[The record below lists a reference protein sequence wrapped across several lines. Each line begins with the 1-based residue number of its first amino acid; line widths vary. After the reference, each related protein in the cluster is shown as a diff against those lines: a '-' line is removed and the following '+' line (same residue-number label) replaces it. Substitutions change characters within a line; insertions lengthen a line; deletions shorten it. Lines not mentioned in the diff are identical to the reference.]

1 MSELEDLFESNRV
14 WREAKLRED
23 PDYFKKLAAQH
34 APKYLWIG
42 CADAR
47 VPANEILGLPPG
59 EVFVHRNIA
68 NLVVHSD
75 FNAQS
80 VIQFAVDVLKVE
92 HIMVVG
98 HYGCAGVLACVSGT
112 RIGLADNWLYH
123 LRDVQDRYA
132 EPLRLIPD
140 VPLRHDRL
148 CELNVL
154 EQVNNV
160 CQSVVVQSAW
170 ARHQPLTIH
179 AWIYGVGNGL
189 LHNLNLTV
197 SSPESLA
204 ASYQNAVS
212 AVVAGQVG
220 EVSDTPVAPAAAST
234 D

>member
-1 MSELEDLFESNRV
+1 MNDLDELFASNRD
-14 WREAKLRED
+14 WREARLKQD

-59 EVFVHRNIA
+59 EVFVHRNVA

-98 HYGCAGVLACVSGT
+98 HYGCAGVRAVVEGA
-112 RIGLADNWLYH
+112 RGLGLVENWLYH
-123 LRDVQDRYA
+123 VRDVQDLYA
-132 EPLRLIPD
+132 DELTLIAELPT
-140 VPLRHDRL
+140 RHDRL

-154 EQVNNV
+154 EQVANV
-160 CQSVVVQSAW
+160 CQSGVVQSAW
-170 ARHQPLTIH
+170 ARGQTLTVH
-179 AWIYGVGNGL
+179 AWIYGVGDGL
-189 LHNLNLTV
+189 LRDLKLTLSGREGLSDAYRRAV
-197 SSPESLA
+197 RATLDGNGA
-204 ASYQNAVS
+204 QVVS
-212 AVVAGQVG
+212 ATG
-220 EVSDTPVAPAAAST
+220 
-234 D
+234 

>member
-1 MSELEDLFESNRV
+1 MSNDLDELFKSNQA
-14 WREAKLRED
+14 WRESRLAMD
-23 PDYFKKLAAQH
+23 PDYFSKLAAQH

-47 VPANEILGLPPG
+47 VQANEILGLPPG

-80 VIQFAVDVLKVE
+80 VIQFAVDVLKID

-98 HYGCAGVLACVSGT
+98 HYGCAGVQASLRGT

-132 EPLRLIPD
+132 ERLQAIPYAST
-140 VPLRHDRL
+140 RHDRM

-154 EQVNNV
+154 EQVVNV
-160 CQSVVVQSAW
+160 CQSNVVQYAW
-170 ARHQPLTIH
+170 ERQQELTIH
-179 AWIYGVGNGL
+179 GWVYGVGDGL
-189 LHNLNLTV
+189 LRNLGLTV
-197 SSPESLA
+197 SGKEGLA
-204 ASYQNAVS
+204 AAHQAAVDAAFAS
-212 AVVAGQVG
+212 GAGAPK
-220 EVSDTPVAPAAAST
+220 PVA
-234 D
+234 

>member
-1 MSELEDLFESNRV
+1 MSTDLSELLDSNRA
-14 WREAKLRED
+14 WREARLVDD

-98 HYGCAGVLACVSGT
+98 HYGCAGVLACQRGT

-123 LRDVQDRYA
+123 LRDVQDLYA
-132 EPLRLIPD
+132 DRLLQIPSASA
-140 VPLRHDRL
+140 RNDRL

-154 EQVNNV
+154 EQAANV
-160 CQSVVVQSAW
+160 CQSNVVQDAW
-170 ARHQPLTIH
+170 ARQQGLTIH
-179 AWIYGVGNGL
+179 GWVYGVGDGL
-189 LHNLNLTV
+189 LRNLGLTV
-197 SSPESLA
+197 SGRDELGA
-204 ASYQNAVS
+204 AHQAAVE
-212 AVVAGQVG
+212 AVFSQPPGEPRPAG
-220 EVSDTPVAPAAAST
+220 
-234 D
+234 

>member
-1 MSELEDLFESNRV
+1 MNDLDDLFASNRL
-14 WREAKLRED
+14 WREARLKED
-23 PDYFKKLAAQH
+23 PDYFNKLACQH

-98 HYGCAGVLACVSGT
+98 HYGCAGVRAVVEGARRL
-112 RIGLADNWLYH
+112 GLVENWLYH
-123 LRDVQDRYA
+123 VRDVQDMYMDQLSVIA
-132 EPLRLIPD
+132 ELPK
-140 VPLRHDRL
+140 RHDRL

-154 EQVNNV
+154 EQVTNV
-160 CQSVVVQSAW
+160 CQSDVVQSAW
-170 ARHQPLTIH
+170 ERGQPLTVH
-179 AWIYGVGNGL
+179 AWIYGVGDGL
-189 LHNLNLTV
+189 LRNLNLTLSTRDGLNAAYQSAVKATLAGSGTEVV
-197 SSPESLA
+197 SSPA
-204 ASYQNAVS
+204 R
-212 AVVAGQVG
+212 
-220 EVSDTPVAPAAAST
+220 
-234 D
+234 

>member
-1 MSELEDLFESNRV
+1 MSTDLTELFDSNRA
-14 WREAKLRED
+14 WQQARLADD
-23 PDYFKKLAAQH
+23 PEYFKKLASQH
-34 APKYLWIG
+34 APGYLWIG

-92 HIMVVG
+92 HVMVVG
-98 HYGCAGVLACVSGT
+98 HYGCAGVQASLRGT

-132 EPLRLIPD
+132 DRLASIPYAT
-140 VPLRHDRL
+140 VRHDRL

-154 EQVNNV
+154 EQVVNV
-160 CQSVVVQSAW
+160 CQTNVVQYAW
-170 ARHQPLTIH
+170 GRQQNLTVH
-179 AWIYGVGNGL
+179 GWVYGVGDGL
-189 LHNLNLTV
+189 LRNLGLTV
-197 SSPESLA
+197 SGKEGLA
-204 ASYQNAVS
+204 AAHQAAVE
-212 AVVAGQVG
+212 AVFAQPPGAVRPAG
-220 EVSDTPVAPAAAST
+220 
-234 D
+234 

>member
-1 MSELEDLFESNRV
+1 MSNELDELLGSNRA
-14 WREAKLRED
+14 WREARLADD
-23 PDYFKKLAAQH
+23 PEYFRKLAAQH
-34 APKYLWIG
+34 EPRYLWIG

-98 HYGCAGVLACVSGT
+98 HYGCAGVLACQRGT

-132 EPLRLIPD
+132 DRLQAIPYAT
-140 VPLRHDRL
+140 VRHDRL

-154 EQVNNV
+154 EQVVNV
-160 CQSVVVQSAW
+160 CQSNVVQYAW
-170 ARHQPLTIH
+170 GRQQSLTIH
-179 AWIYGVGNGL
+179 GWVYGVGDGL
-189 LHNLNLTV
+189 LRNLGLTV
-197 SSPESLA
+197 SNKDGFGAAHQAAVESVFA
-204 ASYQNAVS
+204 QPPGASRP
-212 AVVAGQVG
+212 AG
-220 EVSDTPVAPAAAST
+220 
-234 D
+234 

>member
-1 MSELEDLFESNRV
+1 MSNDLDDLFDSNRA
-14 WREAKLRED
+14 WREARLADD
-23 PDYFKKLAAQH
+23 PEYFKKLAAQH
-34 APKYLWIG
+34 APRYLWIG

-59 EVFVHRNIA
+59 EIFVHRNIA

-98 HYGCAGVLACVSGT
+98 HYGCAGVAACQRGT

-132 EPLRLIPD
+132 DRLQAIAYATD
-140 VPLRHDRL
+140 RNDRL

-154 EQVNNV
+154 EQLVNV
-160 CQSVVVQSAW
+160 CQSNVVQYAW
-170 ARHQPLTIH
+170 GRQQSLTVH
-179 AWIYGVGNGL
+179 GWVYGVGDGL
-189 LHNLNLTV
+189 LRNLGLTV
-197 SSPESLA
+197 SGKEGLMAAHQAAVESIF
-204 ASYQNAVS
+204 SQPPGS
-212 AVVAGQVG
+212 SRPAG
-220 EVSDTPVAPAAAST
+220 
-234 D
+234 